1 MRTGGGMKKE
11 IKPELRTI
19 FAQHAICRPLPPA
32 LRKRLPVMKR
42 VQLREILK
50 QKGTSG
56 MIPFLA
62 TGIYFFMK
70 ERGFSVTMKH
80 CYYGARVLYITA
92 WCAASAG
99 LLYLLLGI
107 R

>member
-1 MRTGGGMKKE
+1 MKKE
-11 IKPELRTI
+11 IKPEFRTI
-19 FAQHAICRPLPPA
+19 LAQHAICRPLPPSV
-32 LRKRLPVMKR
+32 RKRLPVMKR

-80 CYYGARVLYITA
+80 CCHGARVLCVTA
-92 WCAASAG
+92 WCAVSGG

-107 R
+107 H

>member
-1 MRTGGGMKKE
+1 MKKE
-11 IKPELRTI
+11 KTHALRTI
-19 FAQHAICRPLPPA
+19 LAQHSICRPLPSS
-32 LRKRLPVMKR
+32 LRKRLPMMKR

-56 MIPFLA
+56 IIPFLA

-70 ERGFSVTMKH
+70 NRGFSVTMKH
-80 CYYGARVLYITA
+80 SGYGARVLCVTA

-99 LLYLLLGI
+99 LLYLLLSV